1 MLSKLRDQFPNLNVK
16 VQDKALVYFD
26 NAATT
31 LTPQVVIDKMNEYYL
46 KYGANVHRGIHS
58 LSEQATAEFE
68 ATRDAVQNFI
78 GANKREEIIFT
89 RGTTESINLVARSFG
104 DAFIKQNDEIIISHL
119 EHHSNIVPWQMLCE
133 RTGAKLKVIP
143 INTKGELLI
152 HEYKKLLTSKTKLV
166 SVNYA
171 SNALGTINPIKE
183 MITLAHSF
191 GAKFFVDGAQAIG
204 NYPLNMQELNCDFF
218 AFSAHKMY
226 GPNGVGVLYGK
237 EEILNAMPPFHGGG
251 DMIDTVTFEKTT
263 YNHLPHKFE
272 AGTPNIADVI
282 ATKTAIDF
290 IQSIG
295 LQKIQKH
302 KEMLLHYATQ
312 RLEKI
317 AGLSIIG
324 TAEKK
329 CAVISFVIDGIHPQD
344 LATLLDKYGIA
355 IRTGHHCTQPIMQF
369 FNIPA
374 TARAS
379 FSIYNTK
386 EEIDYF
392 IQSLEK
398 VMAILN

>member
-317 AGLSIIG
+317 TGLSIIG